1 MLVEYQRG
9 MRRLIGMRVI
19 LVAIAVA
26 GCGAPAQTVAS
37 SGDLDPH
44 SSRDALVRATFVRVG
59 AGDLDGLIDL
69 ATKRPAYDR
78 VLVCSGARPDDETEG
93 LREQLAPPARSGKG
107 LAIDVVA
114 IDPSTEEQVNTIP
127 AGEHYEGTCKTN
139 APVVWYPLTAK
150 LRIRKAGGAPREAS
164 AWVNVFDIG
173 GRWYLAALQ
182 QQLD

>member
-1 MLVEYQRG
+1 MSAEYQRRR
-9 MRRLIGMRVI
+9 RRLIEMRVI

-26 GCGAPAQTVAS
+26 GCGAPARMVAS

-44 SSRDALVRATFVRVG
+44 SSRDALVRAMFVRVS
-59 AGDLDGLIDL
+59 AGDLDGLIEL

-93 LREQLAPPARSGKG
+93 LREALSPPVRSGKG

-114 IDPSTEEQVNTIP
+114 IELSTEEQVSTIS
-127 AGEHYEGTCKTN
+127 AGEHYEATCKTS
-139 APVVWYPLTAK
+139 APIVWYPLTAK

-182 QQLD
+182 PQLD